1 MCMTRKVS
9 ITVKPGSKKGPM
21 VQPGLL
27 DDELLVYVREPAL
40 EGKANKAV
48 VQLVAEYYDVPKTK
62 VEIVRGL
69 TSSHKMLRINGL
81 HDD

>member
-1 MCMTRKVS
+1 MTRKVS

-69 TSSHKMLRINGL
+69 TSSHKMLRIDGS